1 MSPVWAAVCMAAA
14 VERLPW
20 EPWSRGMC
28 VLSVFPALKS
38 SIALTFSFEV
48 AKQSLAVIGSDPL
61 FW

>member
-1 MSPVWAAVCMAAA
+1 
-14 VERLPW
+14 
-20 EPWSRGMC
+20 MC